1 MPGRGLVAASDS
13 TPLVRESCAVACI
26 HDHQHHP
33 RAPAPAQAALP
44 SSPCGTADEKTE
56 RVFALPFKNHLSV
69 NHSARADASV
79 YSVHFAARR
88 ENRRNAERRENRD
101 ARTENARVARPGRRR
116 AYMRVPREIE
126 VVRRGTQPQ
135 GRGGGA
141 VPRVSGRGT
150 FAVARS
156 RFAVCAPCSLLV
168 SVSLIGV
175 IVSRAVER
183 DETWRH
189 LTQRGRGRYSFWIHT
204 LSYLN
209 AVSYH

>member
-1 MPGRGLVAASDS
+1 MPGRGLVAASDL

-88 ENRRNAERRENRD
+88 ENRRNGERRKPEM
-101 ARTENARVARPGRRR
+101 RR
-116 AYMRVPREIE
+116 
-126 VVRRGTQPQ
+126 
-135 GRGGGA
+135 
-141 VPRVSGRGT
+141 
-150 FAVARS
+150 
-156 RFAVCAPCSLLV
+156 
-168 SVSLIGV
+168 
-175 IVSRAVER
+175 
-183 DETWRH
+183 
-189 LTQRGRGRYSFWIHT
+189 
-204 LSYLN
+204 N
-209 AVSYH
+209 

>member
-1 MPGRGLVAASDS
+1 MPGRGLVAASDL

-56 RVFALPFKNHLSV
+56 RVFALSFKNHLSV

-116 AYMRVPREIE
+116 VHASATRD
-126 VVRRGTQPQ
+126 RGCEERYAAT
-135 GRGGGA
+135 
-141 VPRVSGRGT
+141 
-150 FAVARS
+150 RS
-156 RFAVCAPCSLLV
+156 RWRCRAACVRPRYVRGRAIAIRGLRAVLLLV
-168 SVSLIGV
+168 SVSLIGD
-175 IVSRAVER
+175 RQPCRRKRRNLAPF
-183 DETWRH
+183 DPK
-189 LTQRGRGRYSFWIHT
+189 G
-204 LSYLN
+204 
-209 AVSYH
+209 

>member
-88 ENRRNAERRENRD
+88 ENRRNGENRD
-101 ARTENARVARPGRRR
+101 ARTENARDLRRR
-116 AYMRVPREIE
+116 RTYIYMRAPREIE
-126 VVRRGTQPQ
+126 VVRRGSHKV
-135 GRGGGA
+135 A
-141 VPRVSGRGT
+141 VEVPCRVCPA
-150 FAVARS
+150 AVRS
-156 RFAVCAPCSLLV
+156 RSRDRDSRLLCAR
-168 SVSLIGV
+168 
-175 IVSRAVER
+175 RA
-183 DETWRH
+183 
-189 LTQRGRGRYSFWIHT
+189 GIAS
-204 LSYLN
+204 
-209 AVSYH
+209 A

>member
-88 ENRRNAERRENRD
+88 ENRRNGENRD
-101 ARTENARVARPGRRR
+101 ARTENARDLRRR
-116 AYMRVPREIE
+116 RVHASATRD
-126 VVRRGTQPQ
+126 RGCEERFAQ

-156 RFAVCAPCSLLV
+156 RFAVTLRAPCWYR
-168 SVSLIGV
+168 VSLIH
-175 IVSRAVER
+175 A
-183 DETWRH
+183 
-189 LTQRGRGRYSFWIHT
+189 GRGPWRRARRKRRNLAPVHSMP
-204 LSYLN
+204 
-209 AVSYH
+209 V